1 MICLIKNTNSLKAG
15 CPNLILDY
23 KEFPTFSYPNI
34 LNVVYYK
41 PVDPMIKSPFD
52 INGPFKKFLLVTN
65 LYLEL
70 MLPDGDSS
78 YKLMRNG
85 QLCDRDFPIY
95 HLTFN
100 NIRYKQSE
108 NTNKI
113 LLKYESGRGDVF
125 CKSEHEMSEIFL
137 IDHVK
142 IFSDTGEW
150 FLNFYFYLFN

>member
-1 MICLIKNTNSLKAG
+1 MICLINCINDLNAG
-15 CPNLILDY
+15 CPDLVLNY
-23 KEFPTFSYPNI
+23 KEFPTFSYPNMLKI
-34 LNVVYYK
+34 VHYK
-41 PVDPMIKSPFD
+41 SVDPFIKSPFD
-52 INGPFKKFLLVTN
+52 IIGPFKKFLLATN

-85 QLCDRDFPIY
+85 QVCDRDFPKH
-95 HLTFN
+95 HLAFN
-100 NIRYKQSE
+100 NIRYKQSN

-113 LLKYESGRGDVF
+113 LLKYESGKGDVF

-142 IFSDTGEW
+142 LVSDRGE
-150 FLNFYFYLFN
+150 